1 MLLIP
6 LQDVRERSS
15 WELVSDNAISNAD
28 GDFIISIDGMK
39 MGWIMIPIQ
48 DGDGNRKEATSGSK
62 PRRCLVFSRST
73 NDKPLT
79 SA

>member
-1 MLLIP
+1 MTSCTIPIQHQLLAMLLIP

-15 WELVSDNAISNAD
+15 WELASDNAISNAD

-48 DGDGNRKEATSGSK
+48 DGDGNPKEATD
-62 PRRCLVFSRST
+62 
-73 NDKPLT
+73 NWHI
-79 SA
+79 

>member
-15 WELVSDNAISNAD
+15 WELASDNAISNAD

-39 MGWIMIPIQ
+39 MGWIMISIQ
-48 DGDGNRKEATSGSK
+48 DGDGNRKEAAD
-62 PRRCLVFSRST
+62 CLHS
-73 NDKPLT
+73 
-79 SA
+79 

>member
-15 WELVSDNAISNAD
+15 WELASDNAISNVD

-39 MGWIMIPIQ
+39 MGWIMVAIE
-48 DGDGNRKEATSGSK
+48 DGDGNPKET
-62 PRRCLVFSRST
+62 T
-73 NDKPLT
+73 DDWHI
-79 SA
+79 